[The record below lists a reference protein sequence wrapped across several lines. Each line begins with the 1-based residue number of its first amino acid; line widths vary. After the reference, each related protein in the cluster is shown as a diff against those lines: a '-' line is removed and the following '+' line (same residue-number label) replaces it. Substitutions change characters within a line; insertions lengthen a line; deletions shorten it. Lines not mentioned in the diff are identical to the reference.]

1 MGRGRGKEGVGSPN
15 GFSQFRKVEGGGG
28 GLAQAEGLRV
38 ESKNGYRNRAGELKE
53 FAMRWEMPGGTAARR
68 GEVVES
74 SKRKEGGSQSVYAQL
89 RPVVAG
95 QGGGLQNMTQGACV
109 CVLFTNVKQKKK
121 KKERGKKTVA

>member
-1 MGRGRGKEGVGSPN
+1 M
-15 GFSQFRKVEGGGG
+15 
-28 GLAQAEGLRV
+28 AQAEGLRV

-95 QGGGLQNMTQGACV
+95 QAGGLQNMTQGACV

-121 KKERGKKTVA
+121 RKKEEKKQSHSCTQWQRRARRFITRHAISAGAP